1 MNQIERIKIMKAHL
15 GKQSEIDIYDV
26 KSIKFDSITKFKGMN
41 SNFFRTIKI
50 TSSNGEEYEINL
62 YSKNGWD
69 IYVNELDD

>member
-1 MNQIERIKIMKAHL
+1 MKAHL

-50 TSSNGEEYEINL
+50 TSSSGEEYEINL

>member
-1 MNQIERIKIMKAHL
+1 MKAHL

>member
-1 MNQIERIKIMKAHL
+1 MKAHL

-26 KSIKFDSITKFKGMN
+26 
-41 SNFFRTIKI
+41 RTIKI